1 MFYAAEE
8 GDLEIMKLL
17 IQGGA
22 NLSLKDK
29 VGTEPQSFSGK
40 SSEITSHSRV
50 AMVL

>member
-1 MFYAAEE
+1 MFYAAEQ

-17 IQGGA
+17 IQGA

-29 VGTEPQSFSGK
+29 VGTEPQPFSGK

>member
-8 GDLEIMKLL
+8 GDLEMVKLL

-29 VGTEPQSFSGK
+29 V
-40 SSEITSHSRV
+40 
-50 AMVL
+50 